1 MQKRISNPRI
11 KSEIDGLSVHDHHLN
26 KQAMHIAAAVVPFK
40 WRGKDCSLTIQHD
53 FHKVLGYTTQAILEV
68 DGQRM
73 GGGGNDNWDKYV
85 QANFGLGFMANK
97 YVLEL
102 PRPFLKLI
110 EERLE
115 LLSKPTYTEAT
126 IVEAV

>member
-11 KSEIDGLSVHDHHLN
+11 RSEINGLAVHEHHLN
-26 KQAMHIAAAVVPFK
+26 KQALTIVAAVVPFK

-53 FHKVLGYTTQAILEV
+53 FNVVRGYTTQVIVEV

-73 GGGGNDNWDKYV
+73 DGSSSDDNWDKYV

-102 PRPFLKLI
+102 PRPFLHLI
-110 EERLE
+110 EKRLE
-115 LLSKPTYTEAT
+115 LLTAKPYEAT
-126 IVEAV
+126 VVEVE